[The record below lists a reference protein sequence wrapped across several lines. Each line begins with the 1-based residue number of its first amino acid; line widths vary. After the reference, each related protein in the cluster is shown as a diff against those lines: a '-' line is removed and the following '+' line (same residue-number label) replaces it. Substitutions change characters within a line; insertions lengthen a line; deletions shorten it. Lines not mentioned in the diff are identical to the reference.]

1 MRARAHAHRHVYA
14 HIAAA
19 CSLCARAACVG
30 AVGELTPD

>member
-19 CSLCARAACVG
+19 CSLGARAVCVW